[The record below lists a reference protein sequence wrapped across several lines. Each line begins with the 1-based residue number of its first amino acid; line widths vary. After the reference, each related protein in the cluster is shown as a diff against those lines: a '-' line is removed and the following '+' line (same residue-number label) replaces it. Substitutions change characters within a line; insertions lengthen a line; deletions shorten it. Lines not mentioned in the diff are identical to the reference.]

1 MTCGISLCLMEIPT
15 AFRSQTLLLRPRTG
29 KIAVPGYQR
38 PIRMVVCI
46 FTIQG
51 GCVSVI
57 ETCIPH
63 SRLIRSLKK
72 LFTDTDMHER
82 ELKEEME
89 EFYSYLQSYL
99 KKVVLVDGLA
109 IPSEN
114 YDLVLDLMMNEG
126 NKMQWSYYYACHDTR
141 CLFWLERYDTTYVT
155 SEVDGVE
162 SPAHLSASRVSVI
175 CTVLFT
181 DLVTRASPGGVLL
194 VHGLS
199 VTALVLC
206 R

>member
-57 ETCIPH
+57 ETCIPQ

-89 EFYSYLQSYL
+89 EFYSYLQ
-99 KKVVLVDGLA
+99 KVVLVDGLT

-114 YDLVLDLMMNEG
+114 YDLVLDLMPQENNEIH
-126 NKMQWSYYYACHDTR
+126 WSYYYACHDTR
-141 CLFWLERYDTTYVT
+141 CLFWLEKYDTTYVT
-155 SEVDGVE
+155 YEVHGVE

-175 CTVLFT
+175 CTFFFT
-181 DLVTRASPGGVLL
+181 DPVNRASPGGVLL
-194 VHGLS
+194 VNGIS
-199 VTALVLC
+199 FTALVLC

>member
-1 MTCGISLCLMEIPT
+1 MEIPT
-15 AFRSQTLLLRPRTG
+15 AFRSQTLLLKPHTG

-46 FTIQG
+46 STIQG
-51 GCVSVI
+51 GCVGVI
-57 ETCIPH
+57 ETCIPQ

-89 EFYSYLQSYL
+89 EFYVYLQ
-99 KKVVLVDGLA
+99 KVVLADSLA

-114 YDLVLDLMMNEG
+114 YDLVLDLMVNED

-141 CLFWLERYDTTYVT
+141 CLFWLERYDATYVT

-162 SPAHLSASRVSVI
+162 SPAHLSASRLSVI
-175 CTVLFT
+175 
-181 DLVTRASPGGVLL
+181 
-194 VHGLS
+194 
-199 VTALVLC
+199 
-206 R
+206 